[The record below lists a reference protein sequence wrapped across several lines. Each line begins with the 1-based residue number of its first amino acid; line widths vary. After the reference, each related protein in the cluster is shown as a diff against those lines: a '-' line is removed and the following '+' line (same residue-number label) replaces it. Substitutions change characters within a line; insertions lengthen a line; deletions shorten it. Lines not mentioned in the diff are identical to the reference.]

1 MPEASS
7 DASILIAVS
16 WQALNRTIQS
26 NKETVVCDSTVAI
39 LFAAFF
45 IEANLNHIIDKL
57 GKKEEM
63 LDFLYGKKRRGKKHP
78 GLQDKLAWFYNSF
91 IENSPIVT
99 KDQMYKDGIR
109 ERLREKFP
117 GFDVIYEF
125 RNKIS
130 HGEIQKT
137 VANRENA
144 EILRQQ
150 AKDIVNEFF
159 DIVAAK
165 TGYNISRDVTYK
177 SVITLD

>member
-16 WQALNRTIQS
+16 WQALNRTIQ
-26 NKETVVCDSTVAI
+26 NDKETVVCDSTVVI

-45 IEANLNHIIDKL
+45 IEANLDHIIDKL
-57 GKKEEM
+57 GIKEEM
-63 LDFLYGKKRRGKKHP
+63 LDFLYGKKRQGEKYP
-78 GLQDKLAWFYNSF
+78 GLQAKLGWFYNSF
-91 IENSPIVT
+91 IENSPMAT
-99 KDQMYKDGIR
+99 KNQKYKAGIR
-109 ERLREKFP
+109 ERLGEKFP
-117 GFDVIYEF
+117 GFEVIYEF

-137 VANRENA
+137 VANREDA

-150 AKDIVNEFF
+150 AKDIVNELF
-159 DIVAAK
+159 DIFTAK

-177 SVITLD
+177 NAITLD